1 MAFGLT
7 WACWTLAALTAGG
20 ATTMPGRMMLYAG
33 SLGPLA
39 AALIAMAP
47 RSQREARARWWRR
60 LTNLRG
66 LVSPAGVLCVLLP
79 ILNVQLAL
87 DTYEAT
93 GGIDLPAA
101 RAAEIAPLFLSTFF
115 FGSLP
120 EELAWRGYALPT
132 LVRGRDPVLPTV
144 LLGLCW
150 GLWQLPLFFMKGTY
164 QAGIDL
170 ASVIGVLFFVT
181 VIAQSLLLTSFY
193 LATRCTWAAVL
204 FHWLTN
210 LMGEMWQLP
219 VAAEIHRTMWTV
231 LLAGLVLLF
240 KPPFGV
246 RFPEI
251 AGYRKP
257 GAPGD
262 GPGRN

>member
-7 WACWTLAALTAGG
+7 WACWTVAALTAGG
-20 ATTMPGRMMLYAG
+20 ATTMPGRLLLYAG

-47 RSQREARARWWRR
+47 RSQRQARGRWWRR
-60 LTNLRG
+60 LSNFRG
-66 LVSPAGVLCVLLP
+66 LVSPAGALCVLLP
-79 ILNVQLAL
+79 ILIAQLAL
-87 DTYEAT
+87 DSYEVT
-93 GGIDLPAA
+93 GGIDLPAVRGA
-101 RAAEIAPLFLSTFF
+101 DLGLFFLSTLFL
-115 FGSLP
+115 GSLP
-120 EELAWRGYALPT
+120 EELAWRGYALPI
-132 LVRGRDPVLPTV
+132 LVRGRDPVLPTA

-164 QAGIDL
+164 QAGIDI

-181 VIAQSLLLTSFY
+181 AIAQSLLMTSFY

-210 LMGEMWQLP
+210 LMGEWWQLP

-231 LLAGLVLLF
+231 LLAGLVLLV

-246 RFPEI
+246 RI
-251 AGYRKP
+251 AQNTGYRKRA
-257 GAPGD
+257 APGD
-262 GPGRN
+262 GPGGN